1 MKYYQIRNIRLAEA
15 YAYDKKKKELKDGR
29 KDETDNKERCE
40 EKTTA
45 TEL

>member
-1 MKYYQIRNIRLAEA
+1 MNYYQIRNKRLLQA

-40 EKTTA
+40 EKTAA